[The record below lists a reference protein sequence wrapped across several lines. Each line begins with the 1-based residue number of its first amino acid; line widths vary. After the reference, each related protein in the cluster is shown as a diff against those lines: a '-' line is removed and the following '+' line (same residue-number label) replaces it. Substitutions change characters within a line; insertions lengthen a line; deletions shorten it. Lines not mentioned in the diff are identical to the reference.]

1 MYPFFIP
8 FNPFTLYLCQRF
20 HIQKISLCSQDF
32 KFAGTVPL
40 WIIILYYKI
49 ETNSILNYLVWCQV
63 LKQPSIFFKYTSLM
77 SLQLMDSLLFS
88 VTSTFP
94 VTLFS
99 SFLSYSFL
107 CCTFFFTEEKVKGSQ
122 QSNLKK
128 KKRGLPDWQ
137 NPTKHKSQQN
147 SKFRPK
153 L

>member
-1 MYPFFIP
+1 MYPFFIR

-63 LKQPSIFFKYTSLM
+63 LKQPSIFFKYTSLR

-128 KKRGLPDWQ
+128 KKKRAPRLTKSHQ
-137 NPTKHKSQQN
+137 TQVPTEFKI
-147 SKFRPK
+147 
-153 L
+153 

>member
-107 CCTFFFTEEKVKGSQ
+107 CFTFFFTEEKVKRKIAIKFF
-122 QSNLKK
+122 L